1 MGRKRTA
8 EREQF
13 LADVLT
19 TAVEGGINDWAY
31 VSEYKHEYTPVPV
44 AETFAIVHEVDP
56 SDVEED
62 DEGYAIRGLRVDIDT
77 IAKGIGVIKSW
88 KAERDFQPNYFGD
101 GGAYWREFLLA
112 DRTNGDDGD
121 YDAIVADWIVQ
132 AGLFGTIIYG

>member
-1 MGRKRTA
+1 MKRTA

-44 AETFAIVHEVDP
+44 AQTHAIVHEVDP
-56 SDVEED
+56 NEGIEED
-62 DEGYAIRGLRVDIDT
+62 EDGYAVRGLRVDIDV
-77 IAKGIGVIKSW
+77 IAKGIGVIKGL
-88 KAERDFQPNYFGD
+88 DFQPNYFGD

-132 AGLFGTIIYG
+132 AGLFGQIVYG

>member
-1 MGRKRTA
+1 MGRKRTP

-31 VSEYKHEYTPVPV
+31 VSEYQHEYTPVPV
-44 AETFAIVHEVDP
+44 AETHAIVHEVDP

-62 DEGYAIRGLRVDIDT
+62 DEGYAVRGLRVDIDT
-77 IAKGIGVIKSW
+77 IAKGIGVIKGF
-88 KAERDFQPNYFGD
+88 DNPPNYFGD
-101 GGAYWREFLLA
+101 GGSYWKQFLLA

-132 AGLFGTIIYG
+132 AGLFGTIVYS